1 MAKQID
7 YGVLLKTLITTAKN
21 AAIKASG
28 KTDPESRAYL
38 FAYCDILDA
47 VKTQAEVMEVPLAE
61 IGLEGFDPYELTV
74 GKKAA

>member
-7 YGVLLKTLITTAKN
+7 YEVLLETLITTAKN
-21 AAIKASG
+21 AAIEASG

-47 VKTQAEVMEVPLAE
+47 VKTQAEA
-61 IGLEGFDPYELTV
+61 G
-74 GKKAA
+74 